1 MSNTRRYVPSE
12 IWGDRL
18 HTEKFEYHHIDDFMM
33 APCPSYELCSGCGW
47 HRPMPDG
54 IIIAVD
60 GACRDNGSPNARAA
74 YGVYFNIDSKFNSA
88 GLFEEGPMTNQ
99 RAEISAAIEACM
111 LCIRMLST
119 PNFDQEIKQI
129 VIKSDSTYLVDSM
142 VTHVAKWRLNNY
154 TSSRGR
160 PVVNGDL
167 LRSLDQCVIGLE
179 EQGVDVRFWHV
190 PRAQNKQADK
200 LANAALHGVDYK
212 KFTQEDLL
220 D

>member
-18 HTEKFEYHHIDDFMM
+18 HTEKFEKHYIDDFMM
-33 APCPSYELCSGCGW
+33 APCPCCELCSDCGW
-47 HRPMPDG
+47 HRPMLDG

-74 YGVYFNIDSKFNSA
+74 YGVYFNIESQFNSA
-88 GLFEEGPMTNQ
+88 GLLKEGPMTNQ
-99 RAEISAAIEACM
+99 RAEISAAIEACALCVQM
-111 LCIRMLST
+111 LTT
-119 PNFDQEIKQI
+119 PNFSQEIKQI
-129 VIKSDSTYLVDSM
+129 VIKSDSAYLVDSM
-142 VTHVAKWRLNNY
+142 VTHVQKWRLNNY

-167 LRSLDQCVIGLE
+167 LRGLDEGVIWLE
-179 EQGVDVRFWHV
+179 EKGVDVRFWHV
-190 PRAQNKQADK
+190 PRVQNKQADK
-200 LANAALHGVDYK
+200 LANAALDGVDYK

>member
-1 MSNTRRYVPSE
+1 
-12 IWGDRL
+12 
-18 HTEKFEYHHIDDFMM
+18 
-33 APCPSYELCSGCGW
+33 
-47 HRPMPDG
+47 MPDG

-74 YGVYFNIDSKFNSA
+74 YGVYFNIDSKFSSA
-88 GLFEEGPMTNQ
+88 GLLEEGPMTNQ
-99 RAEISAAIEACM
+99 RAEISAAIEACR

-142 VTHVAKWRLNNY
+142 MTHVEKWRLNNY

-167 LRSLDQCVIGLE
+167 LRSLDQCVIWLEQQGL
-179 EQGVDVRFWHV
+179 DVRFWHV
-190 PRAQNKQADK
+190 SRAQNKQADK
-200 LANAALHGVDYK
+200 LANAALDGVDYQ